1 MLKDFSSFTFIELT
15 QFFLGEREKT
25 CRFFDANPKCD
36 AEWYFVLGELCFLM
50 AKDTEFSKFVD
61 ETIESLGPLRR
72 ACVIT
77 ELGNCEKSLSY
88 ALISVKDDNAR
99 LRAASLRKIGEC
111 YTQRLLSELHA
122 AIRDDSCLVRGTA
135 IEQLVYFLV
144 EKTEALEKLKSS
156 ISSEE
161 DFVMSFFEDAIEE
174 GEMHYS
180 VLLEKANATADRP

>member
-1 MLKDFSSFTFIELT
+1 M
-15 QFFLGEREKT
+15 
-25 CRFFDANPKCD
+25 
-36 AEWYFVLGELCFLM
+36 
-50 AKDTEFSKFVD
+50 
-61 ETIESLGPLRR
+61 
-72 ACVIT
+72 
-77 ELGNCEKSLSY
+77 
-88 ALISVKDDNAR
+88 
-99 LRAASLRKIGEC
+99 
-111 YTQRLLSELHA
+111 
-122 AIRDDSCLVRGTA
+122 RGTA